1 MRRSWPI
8 LTLAPLLV
16 GLGFLHGDGP
26 GDERAKAVQQLA
38 AQIDALLDEVNRPK
52 QIEPAPLADDAEF
65 LRRVSL
71 DLTGRIPDVASARAF
86 LADRDPQRR
95 AKLIAKLVNSPHYV
109 NHFVN
114 YWRGAMLPEA
124 SASLQARLQAPT
136 FEAWLRSRL
145 RQDTGYDQLAREVLT
160 VPVGGAGAFAPA
172 GALMLRDGDGLTP
185 AAFYTVNEF
194 KPEQLA
200 ARTARLFLGV
210 RLECAQCHHHPF
222 ADWKREQF
230 WEYAAFF
237 AGVQGRPGPGGVV
250 LPPAVEQAGKHELTI
265 PGTELVVQAKF
276 LDGRAPN
283 WAKTKQS
290 RQALANWLTDPANPF
305 FARAAVNRLWA
316 YCFGLGLID
325 PIDEMVGTDA
335 QPSHPKLL
343 DHLARAFIRSGY
355 DTKFLLEAIT
365 NSQAYQRSSRQT
377 HPSQA
382 DASAFAKAALRGL
395 SAEQLYDSLSVA
407 IGLGNPTAPA
417 TNNPL
422 NLGQPT
428 GPRQEFLT
436 RFTNLGERPTEVQTS
451 ILQALHLMN
460 GQLVGDATSLEKS
473 RTLAAVLEYP
483 GFTTQQRIETLYL
496 AALTRRPTATELGRM
511 TQFMDAALAEVPAD
525 RRPMRQRQALA
536 DIFWALLNSS
546 EFYLNH

>member
-1 MRRSWPI
+1 VAELI
-8 LTLAPLLV
+8 HHHTFANGLTLLAERMPHVRSVSMNLSVRAGAAHDPDDRLGMASVLGELV
-16 GLGFLHGDGP
+16 MRGAG
-26 GDERAKAVQQLA
+26 ERDFHQLQLA
-38 AQIDALLDEVNRPK
+38 LDN
-52 QIEPAPLADDAEF
+52 LG
-65 LRRVSL
+65 L
-71 DLTGRIPDVASARAF
+71 DYDHGVGPQTIRFSGSTLGR
-86 LADRDPQRR
+86 
-95 AKLIAKLVNSPHYV
+95 
-109 NHFVN
+109 
-114 YWRGAMLPEA
+114 
-124 SASLQARLQAPT
+124 
-136 FEAWLRSRL
+136 
-145 RQDTGYDQLAREVLT
+145 
-160 VPVGGAGAFAPA
+160 
-172 GALMLRDGDGLTP
+172 
-185 AAFYTVNEF
+185 
-194 KPEQLA
+194 
-200 ARTARLFLGV
+200 
-210 RLECAQCHHHPF
+210 
-222 ADWKREQF
+222 
-230 WEYAAFF
+230 
-237 AGVQGRPGPGGVV
+237 
-250 LPPAVEQAGKHELTI
+250 PPAVEQAGKHELTI

-343 DHLARAFIRSGY
+343 DHLARAFVRSGY

-460 GQLVGDATSLEKS
+460 GQLVGDATSLENS
-473 RTLAAVLEYP
+473 RTLAAILEYP

-496 AALTRRPTATELGRM
+496 AALTRLPTATELGRM
-511 TQFMDAALAEVPAD
+511 TQFMEAALAEVPAD